1 MKTLIDKTLHKTI
14 FFSFLVIF
22 LMACET
28 KSKKG
33 TEDFQKIGTKVDENT
48 VPKNAVENEV
58 LDQWLKEYIG
68 ERKVIEHIGNP
79 EKKGTIEY
87 WDAVATYL
95 QTWEYPSKG
104 IVLEMESESK
114 NALKTVKSIS
124 ITSPCTFQT
133 SQGIGI
139 GSDISLVRDSY
150 KGFIDSEFSDDT
162 ILVIGSVYGGTIF
175 EMEDNKVVKI
185 FIGAAAE

>member
-1 MKTLIDKTLHKTI
+1 MKTLIYNTLRKTI
-14 FFSFLVIF
+14 FFSLTVIF
-22 LMACET
+22 LIDCET
-28 KSKKG
+28 KSKKE
-33 TEDFQKIGTKVDENT
+33 TEDFQKTGTKIDENS
-48 VPKNAVENEV
+48 VPKNAIENEV
-58 LDQWLKEYIG
+58 LDQWLKEFIG
-68 ERKVIEHIGNP
+68 EKEVINHIGNP
-79 EKKGTIEY
+79 EKRGSFEY
-87 WDAVATYL
+87 WDAIATYI
-95 QTWEYPSKG
+95 QSWEYPSKG

-124 ITSPCTFQT
+124 ITSPCSFQT

-150 KGFIDSEFSDDT
+150 KGLIDPEFSDDT

-175 EMEDNKVVKI
+175 EMEENKVVKI